1 MFQGETA
8 ITVDA
13 KGRLAIP
20 TAYRELV
27 AHACGNHLVVA
38 YNPYEL
44 GCLWIYPQDTWE
56 HVRDQVN
63 ALPMAKAA
71 HRSLQRKLVGAA
83 ALVEPDGAGR
93 ILLPAS
99 LRSATGIDKKAFLL
113 GMGNKFELWSESAHL
128 ARIHETISEDEIS
141 EAMADLSF

>member
-20 TAYRELV
+20 TTYREVV
-27 AHACGNHLVVA
+27 ANACGNHLVVT
-38 YNPYEL
+38 YNPWEL
-44 GCLWIYPQDTWE
+44 GCLWIYPQDVWE
-56 HVRDQVN
+56 GVRDQVN
-63 ALPMAKAA
+63 ALPMARAA
-71 HRSLQRKLVGAA
+71 HRNLQRKLVGAA
-83 ALVEPDGAGR
+83 APVEPDGAGR

-99 LRSATGIDKKAFLL
+99 QRSATGIDKKAYLL
-113 GMGNKFELWSESAHL
+113 GMDNKFELWSEQAHL